1 MHKDGR
7 FGTVNGIAGK
17 SPEVSEA
24 EAIRTA
30 VASRMEQ
37 LDEAFLVALGAFC
50 NAAQQQGNIA
60 LAGRPSSALK
70 TGCFPTTVLHVPA
83 ADPVLLPT

>member
-1 MHKDGR
+1 MAIMVRDL
-7 FGTVNGIAGK
+7 TCNGIAGK

-24 EAIRTA
+24 EAIRVA

-60 LAGRPSSALK
+60 LAGESASALQN
-70 TGCFPTTVLHVPA
+70 GCFFKLVMHVLA
-83 ADPVLLPT
+83 ADQVLLHT